1 MEGWSGCTGQG
12 GSAQAV
18 RACRWVLGAWGIMV
32 KPAVGTAVFD
42 PGHGL
47 PMASLLPEVERGGMK
62 SETFHLRQVSVC
74 TAREVGLVSEIC
86 RRQSSGSKLV
96 KNHLLCFEQILF
108 LSAAQI
114 PQVLDSG
121 KGMLLR
127 RRSGYHFSI
136 L

>member
-1 MEGWSGCTGQG
+1 MEGWSGCTRQG

-18 RACRWVLGAWGIMV
+18 RACGWVLGAWGIVV
-32 KPAVGTAVFD
+32 KPSVGTAVFD
-42 PGHGL
+42 PGPSL
-47 PMASLLPEVERGGMK
+47 PMASLLPEVGRGGKK
-62 SETFHLRQVSVC
+62 SEMFHLRQIPVC
-74 TAREVGLVSEIC
+74 TGRGVGLVSEIY

-96 KNHLLCFEQILF
+96 KNYLLCFEQMLF

-121 KGMLLR
+121 RGMFLR
-127 RRSGYHFSI
+127 RRSGYHFPI

>member
-1 MEGWSGCTGQG
+1 M
-12 GSAQAV
+12 V
-18 RACRWVLGAWGIMV
+18 RACGWVLGSWGIVV
-32 KPAVGTAVFD
+32 KPAVGIAGFD
-42 PGHGL
+42 AGPGP
-47 PMASLLPEVERGGMK
+47 PMASLLPEVGRAGKK
-62 SETFHLRQVSVC
+62 SEMFPLRQTPVC
-74 TAREVGLVSEIC
+74 TARGVGLVSEIC

-96 KNHLLCFEQILF
+96 KNYLLCFEQMLF

-121 KGMLLR
+121 RGMLLR